1 MADKAQ
7 EPAGSKKPLNLKLI
21 GGIVFSVINFGVL
34 GAGVFYTY
42 KSTIGWTTPALTEK
56 ILVERAQKLKE
67 SNLEGLEAWPWLY
80 KMEPLVVNLGGAP
93 QRTIKLDI
101 SLELTDREGFEEIMS
116 QETQVRVRDQLVRI
130 LGDKSFSQLESVQG
144 KLGLKNEISD
154 SVNTLLVQS
163 SVKGVYFS
171 EFSVQ

>member
-1 MADKAQ
+1 MADKVEAA
-7 EPAGSKKPLNLKLI
+7 AGSKKPLNVKLI
-21 GGIVFSVINFGVL
+21 GGILFSVLNFSVL

-42 KSTIGWTTPALTEK
+42 KSTIGWTTPALTET
-56 ILVERAQKLKE
+56 ILKERALQLKE
-67 SNLEGLEAWPWLY
+67 KNLEGLEAWPWLY

-116 QETQVRVRDQLVRI
+116 EENQVRVRDQLVKI
-130 LGDKSFSQLESVQG
+130 LGEKSFSQLESVQG